1 MHQTARTAR
10 LEFGGDNAR
19 RVEILYQSPDVVA
32 QREAILDRLALSW
45 GERVIDIGT
54 GPGLLAEEMSRRV
67 GEGGAVLGVDSSDA
81 MIEIAANRCRH
92 FTQARFE
99 LADATALPCEAATF
113 DAAVSSQVLEYVPD
127 VTVALDELARVLRPG
142 GRAIVVDTDWAS
154 CVWACADEARM
165 RRVLD
170 AWDTHCPHPRLPRVL
185 AGLMTEAGFRDV
197 SVSVMPML
205 NVGSDA
211 DTYSAGMADAIARF
225 VARTGL
231 VSPEEV
237 SEWRV
242 DLTDHADASR
252 YFFSL
257 NRYVFTARR
266 P

>member
-1 MHQTARTAR
+1 MEHTARIAR
-10 LEFGGDNAR
+10 LEFSGDNAR
-19 RVEILYQSPDVVA
+19 RVETLYLSPDMVA
-32 QREAILDRLALSW
+32 QRQAILEMLGLSR
-45 GERVIDIGT
+45 GERVVDIGT
-54 GPGLLAEEMSRRV
+54 GPGLLAEEMARRV

-81 MIEIAANRCRH
+81 MIEIAANRCR
-92 FTQARFE
+92 QLSQVRFE
-99 LADATALPCEAATF
+99 IADATSLPCEAATF
-113 DAAVSSQVLEYVPD
+113 DVAVSSQVLEYVPD
-127 VTVALDELARVLRPG
+127 VTVALDQLARVLRPG

-185 AGLMTEAGFRDV
+185 AGLMRNAGFVDVAV
-197 SVSVMPML
+197 SVLPML
-205 NVGSDA
+205 NVGTDV
-211 DTYSAGMADAIARF
+211 DTYSAGMAGAIARF
-225 VARTGL
+225 VTKTGL

-237 SEWRV
+237 AEWRV
-242 DLTDHADASR
+242 DLTDHADAGR

>member
-1 MHQTARTAR
+1 MQRTARTAR
-10 LEFGGDNAR
+10 LEFGVDNAR
-19 RVEILYQSPDVVA
+19 RVEALYMSPDVVA
-32 QREAILDRLALSW
+32 QRREILELLRLSP
-45 GERVIDIGT
+45 GERVIDIGS
-54 GPGLLAEEMSRRV
+54 GPGLLAEEMARRV
-67 GEGGAVLGVDSSDA
+67 GEGGAVLGVDASDA

-92 FTQARFE
+92 FAQARFE
-99 LADATALPCEAATF
+99 LADATSLPCEDETF
-113 DAAVSSQVLEYVPD
+113 DAAVSTQVLEYVPD

-185 AGLMTEAGFRDV
+185 AGLMAEAGFRDV
-197 SVSVMPML
+197 SVRALPML
-205 NVGSDA
+205 NVGTDA
-211 DTYSAGMADAIARF
+211 DTYSAGIADAIARF
-225 VARTGL
+225 VAKTGL

-242 DLTDHADASR
+242 DLTDHADAGR